1 MFVPGSPAGRSFAD
15 ERGDDCPTVVPLVEF
30 AITDSAS
37 PLANSYTV
45 SRTPSAAGIS
55 APLAAPDP
63 TGPDEEAAHLMGR
76 VTAEVWALLQERQDL
91 RKADPSAT
99 WGAELLL
106 DTEHTP
112 LPSRSLL
119 FPPRAPTRAGS
130 RRGASSPS
138 AQRPYLRRPDYGRF
152 EQVTG
157 LPLSRPARPPMFAG
171 APAPIPP
178 AG

>member
-1 MFVPGSPAGRSFAD
+1 
-15 ERGDDCPTVVPLVEF
+15 
-30 AITDSAS
+30 
-37 PLANSYTV
+37 
-45 SRTPSAAGIS
+45 
-55 APLAAPDP
+55 
-63 TGPDEEAAHLMGR
+63 MGR

-178 AG
+178 AAPERRWTAADQTRRPDRDRRSTGGPAVSGGSRFARSTVTARRLGPNVHLSPYELQLGLT